1 MEKLKNGIK
10 INNSHIA
17 CFSKEAGIDQ
27 KISEK
32 LLTSW
37 SNFLKEHYDFLRI
50 DPSHFLNTN
59 FSRRKS

>member
-37 SNFLKEHYDFLRI
+37 SNFLKEHYDC
-50 DPSHFLNTN
+50 PP
-59 FSRRKS
+59 